1 MTDEHLRLLIFA
13 IVLVILLLL
22 SAFFSGFES
31 AINSLN
37 KYQFDTYYKKKKKDF
52 THKVVDIFL
61 KDMQMTLSSI
71 LIGNTL
77 TNIGA
82 TTLSTIFFT
91 DIAKQAGASDI
102 EALGAGLATGVMTFL
117 TLIFGEFIP
126 KIVARRNNLLYVR
139 KLSWVMYGFFVVTW
153 PLSWLLTRMFKQKKV
168 NTATESEL
176 NTLVE
181 LIEREGVL
189 ESKEASLVRNAIKFD
204 ETRITQIM
212 TKYENTI
219 SINYSFSKEIIAKT
233 LINNNHSRLPIIREN
248 KIIGFV
254 TFRDFFI
261 KYTNAKEFNIDE
273 IIRPVIF
280 VSQYH
285 TLDDVLQEMQVQQ
298 CHLGVVTKNTDSQ
311 KIMGIIT
318 MEDLMEELV
327 GEIYDETDKTKAV
340 FEIND
345 FTWRVNENIL
355 AHKFFKRHFHNIKVD
370 QYITIKQWIKVKF
383 KIKRFAFNKK
393 YENQD
398 MVVHIKKNNTDNK
411 IVFIIQKKK
420 VD

>member
-139 KLSWVMYGFFVVTW
+139 KLS
-153 PLSWLLTRMFKQKKV
+153 
-168 NTATESEL
+168 
-176 NTLVE
+176 
-181 LIEREGVL
+181 
-189 ESKEASLVRNAIKFD
+189 
-204 ETRITQIM
+204 
-212 TKYENTI
+212 
-219 SINYSFSKEIIAKT
+219 
-233 LINNNHSRLPIIREN
+233 
-248 KIIGFV
+248 
-254 TFRDFFI
+254 
-261 KYTNAKEFNIDE
+261 
-273 IIRPVIF
+273 
-280 VSQYH
+280 
-285 TLDDVLQEMQVQQ
+285 
-298 CHLGVVTKNTDSQ
+298 
-311 KIMGIIT
+311 
-318 MEDLMEELV
+318 
-327 GEIYDETDKTKAV
+327 
-340 FEIND
+340 
-345 FTWRVNENIL
+345 
-355 AHKFFKRHFHNIKVD
+355 
-370 QYITIKQWIKVKF
+370 
-383 KIKRFAFNKK
+383 
-393 YENQD
+393 
-398 MVVHIKKNNTDNK
+398 
-411 IVFIIQKKK
+411 
-420 VD
+420 

>member
-1 MTDEHLRLLIFA
+1 
-13 IVLVILLLL
+13 
-22 SAFFSGFES
+22 
-31 AINSLN
+31 
-37 KYQFDTYYKKKKKDF
+37 
-52 THKVVDIFL
+52 
-61 KDMQMTLSSI
+61 
-71 LIGNTL
+71 
-77 TNIGA
+77 
-82 TTLSTIFFT
+82 
-91 DIAKQAGASDI
+91 
-102 EALGAGLATGVMTFL
+102 
-117 TLIFGEFIP
+117 
-126 KIVARRNNLLYVR
+126 
-139 KLSWVMYGFFVVTW
+139 
-153 PLSWLLTRMFKQKKV
+153 MFKQKKV

-345 FTWRVNENIL
+345 FT
-355 AHKFFKRHFHNIKVD
+355 
-370 QYITIKQWIKVKF
+370 
-383 KIKRFAFNKK
+383 
-393 YENQD
+393 
-398 MVVHIKKNNTDNK
+398 
-411 IVFIIQKKK
+411 
-420 VD
+420 

>member
-13 IVLVILLLL
+13 IILVILLLL

-139 KLSWVMYGFFVVTW
+139 KLSWVMYVFFIITW

-181 LIEREGVL
+181 LIEHEGVL

-219 SINYSFSKEIIAKT
+219 SINYDFSNQKIAKT
-233 LINNNHSRLPIIREN
+233 LINNNHSRLPVIRER

-261 KYTNAKEFNIDE
+261 KYTKIKKFDINE

-298 CHLGVVTKNTDSQ
+298 CHLGVVTKNSDSQ

-340 FEIND
+340 IEIND

-355 AHKFFKRHFHNIKVD
+355 AYKFFKRHFHNIKVD
-370 QYITIKQWIKVKF
+370 QDITIKQWIKVRF
-383 KIKRFAFNKK
+383 KITRFTLNKK

-398 MVVHIKKNNTDNK
+398 MVIHIKKNNTNNK